1 MKSIKKLREIEFKG
15 YSKDHKK
22 WVYGDAI
29 FICDEIFIAKKD
41 SLDCIGGGAFNTDEG
56 LGFREEDSDIFEI
69 YPESLGQYIGLKDKD
84 GNKIYEGDVVEVCYE
99 CDNIEEEGH
108 LYEITIDETY
118 TGKFITYS
126 VGLRPIDYQDATYSI
141 NVEEL
146 DNLRIVGNI
155 FKENPKDEK

>member
-1 MKSIKKLREIEFKG
+1 MREIEFKG
-15 YSKDHKK
+15 YSNDHNK
-22 WVYGDAI
+22 WVYGDVI
-29 FICDEIFIAKKD
+29 FSDNKIYISKKN
-41 SLDCIGGGAFNTDEG
+41 SLNCIGGGAFNTDEG

-69 YPESLGQYIGLKDKD
+69 YPESLGQYTGLKDKD
-84 GNKIYEGDVVEVCYE
+84 GKKIYEGDVVEVCYE
-99 CDNIEEEGH
+99 CDDTEDEGH

-118 TGKFITYS
+118 TGKFVTYS

-155 FKENPKDEK
+155 FEEKSKEIK